1 MNPNQKEKLSCE
13 ERAERKIKLQAE
25 QEKLRVEEEAA
36 IAMEE
41 KRKLGAAKQRV
52 ETVLVEILG
61 PDGHVGRCRIPTA
74 VVVQL
79 GLFRILLGSSG
90 APSGIDDVQSKDFWP
105 NAGSSNG
112 YTYDHRVDQIN
123 GGDQNATHTTGFGK
137 KVDFWYQ

>member
-13 ERAERKIKLQAE
+13 ERAKRKIKLQAE

-52 ETVLVEILG
+52 ETVLVEISG
-61 PDGHVGRCRIPTA
+61 PNGLVGRCRIFTA

-79 GLFRILLGSSG
+79 GMFRILFGNNSSTTVSDVMDKIEPNST
-90 APSGIDDVQSKDFWP
+90 ATLSGKVSTWTDMIAQ
-105 NAGSSNG
+105 SSNLED
-112 YTYDHRVDQIN
+112 TNTWVQTDM
-123 GGDQNATHTTGFGK
+123 A
-137 KVDFWYQ
+137 